1 MKTKTPQRLKDRLTI
16 SVAEMAEYLGVSR
29 PIAYKILNRADCRA
43 GFKVGRRTVVSV
55 ERLREWIDKQTDT
68 SISAD
73 PAA

>member
-1 MKTKTPQRLKDRLTI
+1 MKSKTTQKFEDRLTI

-29 PIAYKILNRADCRA
+29 PTAYAILNRADCRA

-55 ERLREWIDKQTDT
+55 ERLREWVNSQTEN
-68 SISAD
+68 

>member
-1 MKTKTPQRLKDRLTI
+1 MKTKTTQKFEDRLTI

-29 PIAYKILNRADCRA
+29 PTAYAILNKGDCRA

-55 ERLREWIDKQTDT
+55 ERLKEWVNRQTE
-68 SISAD
+68 D